1 MKRGEFEES
10 ACLSILS
17 SFFISRPDTKAQVMR
32 DPESKAGGRVRSPRT
47 PRRYS
52 LVPRGVLLAVILLAG
67 FVVALIQQDGSTTT
81 EAVARAGQETDLRPV
96 AEPTDATPD
105 SARQAVKATDQVEGQ
120 PRDDVRSNGAPPIS
134 DVAIGKSFTVDDARA
149 YVYTVRM
156 GEFWSLIADR
166 FDMTAGPLR
175 EANLELWQSRADRLQ
190 PGDQLRIPGFSADDM
205 ISPILY
211 TVEDGDSW
219 NTIADT
225 FSVTFLNLLL
235 DNFELWT
242 QRGINIRAGDE
253 ITVTYLPPE
262 LTGSS
267 PISESTVAPL
277 ALDPSSGAS
286 GDSKSSAEA
295 MSNPPGTYVVQA
307 GDTWE
312 SVAAMTGIDMLALK
326 EVNPDFSE
334 KALQPGDVLRI
345 SWVLH
350 VALMIRKAERRGVR
364 SAADLAAL
372 SEEELVA
379 LVVRGMAVYREQYC
393 GVCHQL
399 EGAGTRGIF
408 GPSHGGMRSLAA
420 ARLQDPAYNGA
431 ATDVYT
437 YLYESIIEPDIYYVE
452 GFALSLHRMPTY
464 RHIPEDDLE
473 ALIVFLAEQ

>member
-1 MKRGEFEES
+1 
-10 ACLSILS
+10 
-17 SFFISRPDTKAQVMR
+17 
-32 DPESKAGGRVRSPRT
+32 
-47 PRRYS
+47 
-52 LVPRGVLLAVILLAG
+52 
-67 FVVALIQQDGSTTT
+67 
-81 EAVARAGQETDLRPV
+81 
-96 AEPTDATPD
+96 
-105 SARQAVKATDQVEGQ
+105 
-120 PRDDVRSNGAPPIS
+120 
-134 DVAIGKSFTVDDARA
+134 
-149 YVYTVRM
+149 
-156 GEFWSLIADR
+156 
-166 FDMTAGPLR
+166 
-175 EANLELWQSRADRLQ
+175 
-190 PGDQLRIPGFSADDM
+190 
-205 ISPILY
+205 
-211 TVEDGDSW
+211 
-219 NTIADT
+219 
-225 FSVTFLNLLL
+225 
-235 DNFELWT
+235 
-242 QRGINIRAGDE
+242 
-253 ITVTYLPPE
+253 
-262 LTGSS
+262 
-267 PISESTVAPL
+267 
-277 ALDPSSGAS
+277 
-286 GDSKSSAEA
+286 

-345 SWVLH
+345 SWVLQ

-399 EGAGTRGIF
+399 ESAATRGIF